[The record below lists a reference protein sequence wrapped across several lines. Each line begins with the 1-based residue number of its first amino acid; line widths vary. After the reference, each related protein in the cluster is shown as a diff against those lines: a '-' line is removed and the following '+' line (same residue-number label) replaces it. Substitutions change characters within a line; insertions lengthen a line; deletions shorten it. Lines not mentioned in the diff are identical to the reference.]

1 MLPPQHLR
9 FRLPRAIVLSTVARL
24 SESVPIIYTRA
35 ASPSRA
41 GPFARLLSLGI
52 ALACLTVLTVAAYVQ
67 PNRAGLGSHS
77 SLGLPQCGFL
87 QTTNLPCPSC
97 GMTTSFSHFV
107 RGNVLASVYVQ
118 PMGAVL
124 AAMACAC
131 VWAGLY
137 IAFTGRPAFRL
148 LRLLPGRY
156 YLMSLFGLALAAWAW
171 KIMLRLNGW
180 DGWG

>member
-1 MLPPQHLR
+1 
-9 FRLPRAIVLSTVARL
+9 LPRATLLRTVARL

-35 ASPSRA
+35 ATPGRL
-41 GPFARLLSLGI
+41 GPLARLLSLGV
-52 ALACLTVLTVAAYVQ
+52 ALASLTVLTVAAYVE
-67 PNRAGLGSHS
+67 PNRAGIGSHSS

-107 RGNVLASVYVQ
+107 RGNLLASVYVQ

-124 AAMACAC
+124 AAMACAS